1 MTITISVDVMGGDY
15 GPPKIIPGIKLALKS
30 YLSENNNN
38 NIKFLLFGDE
48 KKITSYLKCDPVL
61 SKYCTI
67 VHKDL
72 SVSNSEK
79 PAQIVRL
86 GLKTSL
92 GSAVRAVATGDAH
105 AVVSCANT
113 GAFMALS
120 KIYIKTFKGISR
132 PAIPA
137 FIPTT
142 KGLSLMLDLGA
153 NIECSP
159 KMLLQ
164 FALMG
169 GIYINAYLGIK
180 NPTVGI
186 LNIGA
191 EEIKGTESVQEAAQL
206 FKAHKSVNYR
216 GFVEGNKI
224 ATGEMDIIVTDG
236 FTGNVALKTLQGTA
250 TLITH
255 LLKNAFSNT
264 LLSKVGYL
272 LCKKSLSKAY
282 KIVDKRL
289 YNGAPFLGLRGIA
302 IKSHGDSDSIGVANA
317 IKVAIEMAKNKLP
330 ERIEKQLTMDT

>member
-15 GPPKIIPGIKLALKS
+15 GPPKIIPGVKLALDF
-30 YLSENNNN
+30 YLSENNNH
-38 NIKFLLFGDE
+38 NIHFLLFGDE
-48 KKITSYLKCDPVL
+48 NKIRSYLKFETL
-61 SKYCTI
+61 LYKHCTI

-72 SVSNSEK
+72 FVSNNEK

-86 GLKTSL
+86 GVKTSL
-92 GSAVRAVATGDAH
+92 GSAVKAVATGDAH

-120 KIYIKTFKGISR
+120 KIYIKTFKGVLR

-153 NIECSP
+153 NIKCSSQ
-159 KMLLQ
+159 MLLQ

-169 GIYINAYLGIK
+169 AIYINAYLGIK
-180 NPTVGI
+180 KPTVGI
-186 LNIGA
+186 LNIGI
-191 EEIKGTESVQEAAQL
+191 EEMKGTEAVQEAAQL
-206 FKAHKSVNYR
+206 FKAHKSINYK
-216 GFVEGNKI
+216 GFIEGNKI
-224 ATGEMDIIVTDG
+224 ATGEMDVIVTDG
-236 FTGNVALKTLQGTA
+236 FTGNIALKTLQGTA

-255 LLKNAFSNT
+255 LLKDAFSNT
-264 LLSKVGYL
+264 FLSKLGYL

-282 KIVDKRL
+282 KIVDKRY

-302 IKSHGDSDSIGVANA
+302 IKSHGDSDAVGVANA

-330 ERIEKQLTMDT
+330 ERIEKQLMMDT

>member
-1 MTITISVDVMGGDY
+1 MRITISVDVMGGDY
-15 GPPKIIPGIKLALKS
+15 GPPKIIPGIKLALES
-30 YLSENNNN
+30 YLSEQNNR

-48 KKITSYLKCDPVL
+48 KKIISYLKCDPIL

-67 VHKDL
+67 VHKEL
-72 SVSNSEK
+72 CVSNNEK

-86 GLKTSL
+86 GVKTSL
-92 GSAVRAVATGDAH
+92 GSAVKSVAMGDAH
-105 AVVSCANT
+105 AVISCANT

-120 KIYIKTFKGISR
+120 KIYIKTFKGITR

-169 GIYINAYLGIK
+169 SIYIQTYLGTK

-186 LNIGA
+186 LNIGT
-191 EEIKGTESVQEAAQL
+191 EEMKGTNSVQEAAKL
-206 FKAHKSVNYR
+206 FKVHKSINYK
-216 GFVEGNKI
+216 GFIEGNTI
-224 ATGEMDIIVTDG
+224 ATGEMDVIVTDG

-264 LLSKVGYL
+264 LFSKIGYFF
-272 LCKKSLSKAY
+272 CKNSLSKAY
-282 KIVDKRL
+282 KIIDKRY
-289 YNGAPFLGLRGIA
+289 YNGAPFLGLRGVA
-302 IKSHGDSDSIGVANA
+302 IKSHGDSDAIGVANA
-317 IKVAIEMAKNKLP
+317 IKVAIEMVKNKLP
-330 ERIEKQLTMDT
+330 ERIEKQLMMDT

>member
-1 MTITISVDVMGGDY
+1 MTLTISVDVMGGDY
-15 GPPKIIPGIKLALKS
+15 GPPKIIPGIKIALAS
-30 YLSENNNN
+30 YLSKNSNK

-48 KKITSYLKCDPVL
+48 QKITPYLKADALL
-61 SKYCTI
+61 SDHCTV

-79 PAQIVRL
+79 PAQIARL
-86 GLKTSL
+86 GVKTSL
-92 GSAVRAVATGDAH
+92 GAAVKSVANGEAH
-105 AVVSCANT
+105 AVISCANT

-142 KGLSLMLDLGA
+142 KGLALMLDLGA

-169 GIYINAYLGIK
+169 TIYVKTYLGVK

-186 LNIGA
+186 LNIGT
-191 EEIKGTESVQEAAQL
+191 EDMKGTESVQEAAEL
-206 FKAHKSVNYR
+206 FKGHKNINYK
-216 GFVEGNKI
+216 GFIEGNKI
-224 ATGEMDIIVTDG
+224 ATGEMDVIVTDG

-255 LLKNAFSNT
+255 LLKDAFSNNFF
-264 LLSKVGYL
+264 SKIGYFF
-272 LCKKSLSKAY
+272 CKHSLSKAY
-282 KIVDKRL
+282 KVVDKRN

-302 IKSHGDSDSIGVANA
+302 IKSHGDSDAVGVANA
-317 IKVAIEMAKNKLP
+317 INVAIDMVKNKLP
-330 ERIEKQLTMDT
+330 ERIEKQLTMDI

>member
-15 GPPKIIPGIKLALKS
+15 GPSKIIPGIKLALVS
-30 YLSENNNN
+30 YLSDNVKK
-38 NIKFLLFGDE
+38 NIRFLLFGDE
-48 KKITSYLKCDPVL
+48 QAINPYLQDDPLL
-61 SKYCTI
+61 SKYCTA
-67 VHKDL
+67 VHKEL
-72 SVSNSEK
+72 SVSNCEK
-79 PAQIVRL
+79 PAQTVRL
-86 GLKTSL
+86 GVKTSL
-92 GSAVRAVATGDAH
+92 GAAVKSVANGEAH

-120 KIYIKTFKGISR
+120 KIYIKTFKSISR

-142 KGLSLMLDLGA
+142 KGLALMLDLGA

-159 KMLLQ
+159 KMLVQ

-169 GIYINAYLGIK
+169 TIYIKAYLGVK

-186 LNIGA
+186 LNIGT
-191 EEIKGTESVQEAAQL
+191 EDMKGTESVQEAARL
-206 FKAHKSVNYR
+206 FKAHKDINYK
-216 GFVEGNKI
+216 GFIEGNKI
-224 ATGEMDIIVTDG
+224 ATGEMDVIVTDG

-255 LLKNAFSNT
+255 LLKDAFSNNFF
-264 LLSKVGYL
+264 SKIGYFF
-272 LCKKSLSKAY
+272 CKTSLSKAY
-282 KIVDKRL
+282 KIVDKRY

-302 IKSHGDSDSIGVANA
+302 IKSHGDSDAVGVANA
-317 IKVAIEMAKNKLP
+317 IKIAIEMAKNKLP